1 MIDTIN
7 PMSLDLTKN
16 LHGHVR
22 VELRD
27 RWTGRVVDSREKDNL
42 VTNAVQ
48 KLMLTAMWSNAGG
61 SKDWIPLYSRPL
73 GGLFLFD
80 GTLTESADNI
90 SFPPSAKLVAYA
102 GQIGNTSEA
111 IGGSFNGEESVPTAN
126 GFTTVWDFA
135 TSQANGTIA
144 SLARSSYAFS
154 VFPAGILTG
163 NELYS
168 FVSGDLLPTGFAVSN
183 FTYLG
188 YDDTNKYIYFTL
200 NSTVSVGGVSYS
212 SATIYRAK
220 ANLSA
225 LGVFFGF
232 ADTSTWEVVKTL
244 TSSDGSTNARW
255 YTYDQYAQNFVWKS
269 GQTLHIVALDGT
281 HTTKTLSGSTDPYKL
296 AVTENYYWTTNT
308 AGDTVYRYDKTN
320 TANVQAITAN
330 CTYLAPGDNDI
341 MFGWNSAIVSIIYP
355 DKSVVNKSK
364 VTTTGFPA
372 LSFRK
377 IGPFYSWS
385 SGVGSSTAAHQLY
398 PTSHYLGTIANLDNP
413 VTKASSQTMKVT
425 YTLTE
430 A

>member
-7 PMSLDLTKN
+7 PMSLNLTKK

-27 RWTGRVVDSREKDNL
+27 RWTGRVVDSQEKNNL

-90 SFPPSAKLVAYA
+90 SFPPSAKLVGYA

-111 IGGSFNGEESVPTAN
+111 IGGSLNGEESVQTAS
-126 GFTTVWDFA
+126 GYTTVWDFA

-144 SLARSSYAFS
+144 SLARSSYAFT
-154 VFPAGILTG
+154 VFPAGIIAG
-163 NELYS
+163 SEIYS
-168 FVSGDLLPTGFAVSN
+168 FMSGDLLPTGFAATN
-183 FTYLG
+183 FSYLG
-188 YDDTNKYIYFTL
+188 YDDTNKYIYFAL
-200 NSTVSVGGVSYS
+200 NSTTSVGGVSYS
-212 SATIYRAK
+212 SATIYRTK

-232 ADTSTWEVVKTL
+232 ADPSAWEVVKTL
-244 TSSDGSTNARW
+244 TSSDGSANARW
-255 YTYDQYAQNFVWKS
+255 YTYDQYAQNFVWKN

-281 HTTKTLSGSTDPYKL
+281 HTTKTLSGSTDPYKI
-296 AVTENYYWTTNT
+296 AVTENYYWATNP
-308 AGDTVYRYDKTN
+308 AGNILYRYDKTN
-320 TANVQAITAN
+320 TANVQSIDTN
-330 CTYLAPGDNDI
+330 CVYLAPSDNDM
-341 MFGWNSAIVSIIYP
+341 MFAWDASIASIIYP
-355 DKSVVNKSK
+355 DKSVIKKSK
-364 VTTTGFPA
+364 VTTTPFPST
-372 LSFRK
+372 SFRK

-385 SGVGSSTAAHQLY
+385 AGVGSSTAAHQLY

-413 VTKASSQTMKVT
+413 VTKTSSQTMKVT